1 MVEQSLPLQA
11 RQHGDPNRR
20 LGMTSRFWSVA
31 KVVAPLLLGLN
42 VLAPSPLLAAERV
55 CNGTLLQIQVNER
68 GTSRSDRFRFS
79 LGLDAEHASKDAA
92 MSALNARLA
101 EARQVIQPLAIGRL
115 TIPAPRSYSVG
126 RGTSGPRLERAS
138 TTITGEV
145 SRDHYDALIQAAGRL
160 PGVRLQGMTSLA
172 SSDSRASLAD
182 QLLKQAL
189 ETGQRR
195 AQATAR
201 ALGLRKVE
209 LLLIDQ
215 RGSTYRP
222 MAMAARMGE
231 ESFKP
236 AEAPKPSQSLT
247 LKLDYCLH

>member
-1 MVEQSLPLQA
+1 
-11 RQHGDPNRR
+11 
-20 LGMTSRFWSVA
+20 MTSRRWGGATVA
-31 KVVAPLLLGLN
+31 VAVLSGLSVVAPFSLR
-42 VLAPSPLLAAERV
+42 AAERV

-68 GTSRSDRFRFS
+68 GTSRSDRFRFL
-79 LGLDAEHASKDAA
+79 LGLDAEDLSKDAA
-92 MSALNARLA
+92 LSALNARLA
-101 EARQVIQPLAIGRL
+101 EARQAIQPFALGQL
-115 TIPAPRSYSVG
+115 TIPAPRRYPVG
-126 RGTSGPRLERAS
+126 GGAAGPRLERAS

-145 SRDHYDALIQAAGRL
+145 SRDNYDALIQVAGRL
-160 PGVRLQGMTSLA
+160 PGVRLRGMTSLA

-215 RGSTYRP
+215 RGSTQRH
-222 MAMAARMGE
+222 MQMAARK
-231 ESFKP
+231 ESTGFRP
-236 AEAPKPSQSLT
+236 GEAPKPSQSLT
-247 LKLDYCLH
+247 LKLDYCLR